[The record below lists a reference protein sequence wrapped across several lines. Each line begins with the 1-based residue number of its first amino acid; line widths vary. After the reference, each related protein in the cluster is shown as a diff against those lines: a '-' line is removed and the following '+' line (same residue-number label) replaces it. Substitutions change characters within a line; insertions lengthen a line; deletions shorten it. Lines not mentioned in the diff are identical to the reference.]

1 MSDYDY
7 TDIFGSVEVE
17 EKPEPTKETEVTYDI
32 FGDDEDESPTIVETD
47 EVDVAEV
54 VEEPV
59 VEETVEAPKGL
70 YVPEVWGDDDCTHH
84 FIIPQRGGDE
94 SVGICKFCGGGR
106 IFHNR
111 QPSDWS

>member
-1 MSDYDY
+1 MREYDY
-7 TDIFGSVEVE
+7 NDIFGSVEVE

-32 FGDDEDESPTIVETD
+32 FGDAEEESPTIAETD

-59 VEETVEAPKGL
+59 IEEKVEAPKGL
-70 YVPEVWGDDDCTHH
+70 YVPEMRGDEDCVHH
-84 FIIPQRGGDE
+84 FVIPQRGGDD
-94 SVGICKFCGGGR
+94 SVGIGKFCGGGR

>member
-1 MSDYDY
+1 MSEYDY
-7 TDIFGSVEVE
+7 NDIFGSVEVE

-32 FGDDEDESPTIVETD
+32 FGDAEEESPTIAETD

-59 VEETVEAPKGL
+59 IEEKVEAPKGL
-70 YVPEVWGDDDCTHH
+70 YVPEMRGDEDWGHH
-84 FIIPQRGGDE
+84 FVIPQRGGDD